1 MQLGLRI
8 DPLGLSVTSEGKGAL
23 SCPEVKRRGML
34 ADIACQLA
42 PGAEAK
48 TTSRSAR
55 RRRLERGGAAKTVP
69 REDVERLT
77 GRCLHLSA
85 VEPGANTYMRA
96 MYRVKSAKR
105 RVTSKGGAP
114 VYALPR
120 RLAVAGATPAQQAY
134 RESLLWWQARLE
146 SGLTPVAVG

>member
-23 SCPEVKRRGML
+23 SCPEVKRQGML
-34 ADIACQLA
+34 EDIAKQLR
-42 PGAEAK
+42 PGPEIK

-55 RRRLERGGAAKTVP
+55 RRRLERGSAQPTIP

-85 VEPGANTYMRA
+85 VEPGANPYMRA
-96 MYRVKSAKR
+96 MYRLKSAKR
-105 RVTSKGGAP
+105 KVSAKRGVA

-120 RLAVAGATPAQQAY
+120 RLAVAGDTPGQLAY
-134 RESLLWWQARLE
+134 RESLL
-146 SGLTPVAVG
+146 